1 MSKTILA
8 TNTFGLSKEL
18 TKDFDGTLRKVK
30 ELGID
35 AIEPIVFKH
44 KKQGN
49 FPKQLWTDE
58 LVDHA
63 VKVCKELDLKL
74 ISSHFGAGYMGM
86 TLPVKKL
93 KSQLLEV
100 HEKTGITTFISSG
113 ILNNERVAKKFA
125 TTMGE
130 LADELSPYGIKIL
143 FHNHDDEF
151 KKTKSG
157 EKTLLDVY
165 FENTSDKVGLQL
177 DLGWAAIGCGDELSA
192 IRKYADRMQILH
204 CKDFYAPDS
213 ITRKTAKDADFAP
226 IGEGKVKYSDGIKL
240 MQELGIQTDYV
251 VIDQDKA
258 AVNILDDLS
267 IGIKNLRN
275 MFK

>member
-1 MSKTILA
+1 
-8 TNTFGLSKEL
+8 
-18 TKDFDGTLRKVK
+18 
-30 ELGID
+30 
-35 AIEPIVFKH
+35 
-44 KKQGN
+44 
-49 FPKQLWTDE
+49 
-58 LVDHA
+58 
-63 VKVCKELDLKL
+63 
-74 ISSHFGAGYMGM
+74 MGM

-93 KSQLLEV
+93 KAQLLEV

-130 LADELSPYGIKIL
+130 LAEELSPYGIKIL
-143 FHNHDDEF
+143 FHNHDTELH
-151 KKTKSG
+151 KTKNG

-165 FENTSDKVGLQL
+165 FENTGDKVGLQL
-177 DLGWAAIGCGDELSA
+177 DLGWAAAGCGNGLSA

-204 CKDFYAPDS
+204 CKDFYHLDG
-213 ITRKTAKDADFAP
+213 ITCKTAKNTDFAP
-226 IGEGKVKYSDGIKL
+226 IGDGVVKYADGIKL

-275 MFK
+275 ML